1 MACHLNPVEENLIR
15 QCSPEQMT
23 FQSSETCNADR
34 INAGLPFELLKAKN
48 IVQIMKVIPLERNRI
63 DTI

>member
-1 MACHLNPVEENLIR
+1 
-15 QCSPEQMT
+15 MT